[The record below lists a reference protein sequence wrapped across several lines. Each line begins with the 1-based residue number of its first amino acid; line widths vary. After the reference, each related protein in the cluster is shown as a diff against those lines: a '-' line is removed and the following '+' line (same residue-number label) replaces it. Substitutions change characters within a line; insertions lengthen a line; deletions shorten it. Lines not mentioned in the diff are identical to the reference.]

1 MPAKTLN
8 GFKADLMAFSD
19 QLNIG
24 IGQARRR
31 VALEMFQKI
40 TQRTPR
46 DTGRAAAAWNLSDG
60 APNPAVPPEGK
71 DAYAL
76 PSPAPISDRPFEVTF
91 VANALPYIE
100 RLEFEGWS
108 KQAPNGFAR
117 IVIAETE
124 AEVQA
129 LMKKTTA

>member
-8 GFKADLMAFSD
+8 GFKADLKAFSD

-31 VALEMFQKI
+31 VVLDMYGKV
-40 TQRTPR
+40 TLRTPK
-46 DTGRAAAAWNLSDG
+46 DTGRAAASWNVSDG
-60 APNPAVPPEGK
+60 TPNPTVQPEGK
-71 DAYAL
+71 DAY
-76 PSPAPISDRPFEVTF
+76 PIPPPAAISEKPFEITYC
-91 VANALPYIE
+91 ANALPYIE

-124 AEVQA
+124 VEVQA